1 MTGKRKMPI
10 VPTYKGKPVQ
20 ALMSVDKGEEIAG
33 TWTTAT
39 VPGIGFYT
47 LLAKRRADGTCEWV
61 HFVQRA
67 DGSKDKVYRGE
78 VENEARLADVVAAI
92 NSALRT
98 AYGPLIRLH
107 HAEADISFVDGVA
120 TGAPGDKVQ

>member
-1 MTGKRKMPI
+1 MTGKRKTPI
-10 VPTYKGKPVQ
+10 VPTYHGKPVQ
-20 ALMSVDKGEEIAG
+20 AIMSVGKGEEIVG

-39 VPGIGFYT
+39 VSGIGFYK
-47 LLAKRRADGTCEWV
+47 LLAKRRADGACEWV

-78 VENEARLADVVAAI
+78 VEGRERLGDVVAAI

-98 AYGPLIRLH
+98 AYGPLIQLH
-107 HAEADISFVDGVA
+107 PAEADISFVDGVM
-120 TGAPGDKVQ
+120 TGEPPDKVQ